1 MSIETELGT
10 LIRRLNP
17 YTEGKPGRMRFVP
30 ANPAV
35 DALAKKLAVDAE
47 AEKRAVDAEAEQ
59 LDQLDLTHIQLE
71 VEGNYTKSGNYAAQW
86 IFKGQAQNIV
96 KAMRIR
102 YHYRVEGS
110 GGKIWATDYLLV
122 GYEGSPGS

>member
-17 YTEGKPGRMRFVP
+17 HTEGKPGRMRFTP
-30 ANPAV
+30 DNPVV
-35 DALAKKLAVDAE
+35 DAKADEPNLSHVE
-47 AEKRAVDAEAEQ
+47 
-59 LDQLDLTHIQLE
+59 LE
-71 VEGNYTKSGNYAAQW
+71 VEGTPTKSSNYATQW

-96 KAMRIR
+96 KAVRIK
-102 YHYRVEGS
+102 YQYPVDGD
-110 GGKIWATDYLLV
+110 GKILATDYLLV